1 MRLTFTSDAVPDA
14 AVRDFATTLRVRHE
28 LVHADDRAQ
37 AATTRCAGAA
47 LDG

>member
-1 MRLTFTSDAVPDA
+1 MRLTFASDAVPDA
-14 AVRDFATTLRVRHE
+14 AVRDFETTLRVRLE

-37 AATTRCAGAA
+37 TATTRRTGAA